1 MRFFQDKIK
10 IQNKRRNKDILR
22 IFIEIVMRN
31 EFIEMRNEN
40 WNYKRKISR

>member
-1 MRFFQDKIK
+1 MGFFQDKIK